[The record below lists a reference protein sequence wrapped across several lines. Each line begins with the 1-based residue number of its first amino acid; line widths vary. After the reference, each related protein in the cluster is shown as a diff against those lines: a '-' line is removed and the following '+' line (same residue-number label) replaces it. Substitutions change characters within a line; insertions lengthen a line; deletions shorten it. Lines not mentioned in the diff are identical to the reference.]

1 MPTPTVT
8 LQSCYKMKSFLVNLI
23 LILGF
28 TTTLRGGEIKV
39 LLNPENQNVSDALVV
54 VFPKKVKVKKGQT
67 TLDYKV
73 LNRSSEDIFMVIESK
88 NTVGWDELKS
98 PSGMMVSGGRFVSP
112 ESTHEILRLLWAP
125 ARDSD
130 GTLSHGVAE
139 MSSRAVVKVNVETGH
154 DRDLSNWIG
163 GTGTL
168 SLQIKYYV
176 GSSKGRHMATVAV
189 PLEIQAAE
197 SDQGK

>member
-8 LQSCYKMKSFLVNLI
+8 LQSCYKMKSVLVNLI
-23 LILGF
+23 LILGL

-39 LLNPENQNVSDALVV
+39 LLNPEDQNISDSLVV
-54 VFPKKVKVKKGQT
+54 IFPRKVQVKKGQT
-67 TLDYKV
+67 TLEYKI

-88 NTVGWDELKS
+88 NTMGWDELKG
-98 PSGMMVSGGRFVSP
+98 PSGLMVGGGRFVSP
-112 ESTHEILRLLWAP
+112 ESTHESLRLLWAP
-125 ARDSD
+125 ARDRD

-139 MSSRAVVKVNVETGH
+139 MSSRAVVKVNVQTGH

-168 SLQIKYYV
+168 SLQINYYV
-176 GSSKGRHMATVAV
+176 GSSKGRQIATVAV
-189 PLEIQAAE
+189 PVEIQAAE
-197 SDQGK
+197 LDQMK

>member
-1 MPTPTVT
+1 
-8 LQSCYKMKSFLVNLI
+8 MKFFLVNLI

-54 VFPKKVKVKKGQT
+54 VFPKKVKVTKGQT
-67 TLDYKV
+67 ILEYKV
-73 LNRSSEDIFMVIESK
+73 LNRSSEDIFIVVESK
-88 NTVGWDELKS
+88 NTVGWDELNS
-98 PSGMMVSGGRFVSP
+98 PSGTMVGGGRFISP
-112 ESTHEILRLLWAP
+112 ESTHESLQLLWAP

-130 GTLSHGVAE
+130 GTLSDGEAE
-139 MSSRAVVKVNVETGH
+139 MSSRAFVRVNVETGH

-168 SLQIKYYV
+168 SLQIKYYI
-176 GSSKGRHMATVAV
+176 GSSKGRQMAKVAV

>member
-23 LILGF
+23 FILGF

-67 TLDYKV
+67 TLEYKV
-73 LNRSSEDIFMVIESK
+73 LNRSSEDSF
-88 NTVGWDELKS
+88 
-98 PSGMMVSGGRFVSP
+98 
-112 ESTHEILRLLWAP
+112 
-125 ARDSD
+125 
-130 GTLSHGVAE
+130 
-139 MSSRAVVKVNVETGH
+139 
-154 DRDLSNWIG
+154 IG